1 MNQTP
6 PPAGWR
12 PMRIEGLIGLIGP
25 LLRPDPRPDPQA
37 EPPRYALQTDARHA
51 NPLGLVHGGV
61 LTALLDQA
69 LALIA
74 WEAAERQPT
83 VTVQMDTR
91 FLGAARPGDLLIAR
105 PRIRQLTR
113 SLIFLDG
120 EITVADRPVADAT
133 AVMKIQ
139 RRKGTP
145 G

>member
-1 MNQTP
+1 
-6 PPAGWR
+6 
-12 PMRIEGLIGLIGP
+12 MRIEGLIGLIGP

-139 RRKGTP
+139 RRKGPT